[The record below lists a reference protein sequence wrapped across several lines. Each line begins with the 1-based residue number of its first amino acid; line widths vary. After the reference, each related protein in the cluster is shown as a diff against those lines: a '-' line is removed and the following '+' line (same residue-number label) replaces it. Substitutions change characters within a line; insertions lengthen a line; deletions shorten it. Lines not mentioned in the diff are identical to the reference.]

1 MSDGQSNP
9 LIAQA
14 EDSTE
19 WYSGVTLFESVSD
32 TYESISSGSWVEAG
46 LGVVGVGLEVAA
58 VVVDPLG
65 TLAGFGVGWLI
76 EHVEPLQEALNWVA
90 GDPDQIEAY
99 AKTWSNVSEKIN
111 EAAEAHKRA
120 VEQDISEWQG
130 ATATAYRARAS
141 ETADALAA
149 ATKAAEAASQAIQM
163 AGGVVAAVRMMVRDI
178 VAQAVGR
185 LAVWAAEAIFTL
197 GVGTPVVATQATVYV
212 AKTLTTISKLF
223 RKLASTMS
231 KLTPLL
237 RKLKDAFASIIKKLT
252 GKRGGTP
259 SGARPSKKTT
269 NDTTPAN
276 TDTKPANTDTKPAGT
291 ETKPTD
297 TPSKQPDSPNNSP
310 DGTNPA
316 GTNSPGNTDKPNP
329 SSPKKSNEGVG
340 DEARTNN
347 PKDTQKPED
356 VNSCGDPVDA
366 ATGEFLLPE
375 TDVELAGVLRL
386 ELRRTH
392 RSSYRFGR
400 WFGPSW
406 SATLDMRVVVDQ
418 QGVTFVGE
426 DGMLLA
432 YPHTAPDVAVLPSG
446 RSPRW
451 PMTRTESGGYRVFDP
466 DREITWHF
474 MPEPTHSGL
483 PTLLGDY
490 PITAITDRH
499 HNEVRFHYDTD
510 GTPTEV
516 THSGG
521 YRVGVETSDGR
532 VTALSVLGRDA
543 YGTEIVT
550 RVREFGY
557 DAGQLVSITNGVGA
571 TTRYTYDDEHRMLS
585 WTDSNGNQMHN
596 VYDGAGRVVRQHGTN
611 GIMSAEFDYETL
623 PDGSG
628 TRTTFTNSVGASTV
642 FEFDS
647 DLRLRNTIDPTGAR
661 TRTDYNDDRKPIRV
675 IAADGAITR
684 YEYNDD
690 GDLTAVTRPDGAT
703 IHVEYQDRNRPAAI
717 SDADGSVRRFEY
729 DEHGNLTAVVDTAGV
744 RTVHTHHG
752 SGAVASIT
760 EPTGARTVIEVNAA
774 GLPITIVDAHG
785 GISRITRD
793 HFGRP
798 VTVIDPLNAITRYQW
813 SPEGKLLCRTDSDGH
828 TATWEWDGEGNL
840 RTHIDRA
847 GGQTSFAYGAFDLL
861 TSRTEPDQTVTRYA
875 WDTERRMVAVVN
887 PLGHTWRYSY
897 DPAGRIVSEVDYTG
911 ARTSYDFDSAG
922 RVAAVTAATG
932 VTRRNRYDLLGR
944 LVEVRADTGEWVRYS
959 HDAVGRPLVAVSG
972 VGNDRTHSI
981 ESTYTAQG
989 RLVAQRVDDRPAM
1002 HFQYDDFGRRIGR
1015 TNPSGSTT
1023 TWQHDISGRITGL
1036 TTDGHSIA
1044 FAHDA
1049 AGRSTGWRLGAITVD
1064 QTLSSHGFVTQQ
1076 QVHADPAP
1084 SHDPSIPPGP
1094 SLLRRDDYTWRPDGY
1109 IATHTTTR
1117 PDTGPVVRD
1126 YTLDAIGRVTTITAN
1141 GRTTERY
1148 TYDALSNITSSELP
1162 ETIAPTP
1169 DPTTVATRAD
1179 STTDNRREYRNNL
1192 LIRDG
1197 RTRYHYDDAGRL
1209 IRKETTRLSR
1219 KPNIWHYRYNA
1230 FDQLT
1235 DVYTPDRQW
1244 WHYTYDAYGRRTTKQ
1259 HLTNDGTVLERTDY
1273 TWNRTQL
1280 VEQTTPRSTVSWN
1293 HKPGT
1298 YTPITQATVQ
1308 GEFDREFLAIATDLV
1323 GMPIELID
1331 AEDAQIVATATAD
1344 LWGNVQWH
1352 GGLGTLLRF
1361 PGQIYDSETALHY
1374 NLHRTYD
1381 SATGR
1386 YLTPD
1391 PLGLTPAPNPN
1402 IYPHNPTVWADPL
1415 GLTPDC
1421 GPLFRG
1427 TTTGFEGSP
1436 GTQRVGV
1443 TPTSTDPGVATIF
1456 ATHSERYGEGVVQI
1470 YRSGDVAGIERYPG
1484 YIPSEAEV
1492 GLDISP
1498 ADLSSRASVEIPASV
1513 ARSIL
1518 GDMGIHLPSTIG
1530 VEDISPLLGE
1540 TPKLTPGQINQFVER
1555 AANFGR

>member
-19 WYSGVTLFESVSD
+19 WYSGVTLFETVSD
-32 TYESISSGSWVEAG
+32 TYEAISSGSWVEAG

-58 VVVDPLG
+58 VVVDPFG

-99 AKTWSNVSEKIN
+99 AKTWSNVSEKIG
-111 EAAEAHKRA
+111 EAAEAHKQA
-120 VEQDISEWQG
+120 VSQDISEWQG
-130 ATATAYRARAS
+130 ATATAYRARAA

-163 AGGVVAAVRMMVRDI
+163 AGGVVAAVRMVVRDI

-197 GVGTPVVATQATVYV
+197 GVGTPVVATQAAVYV
-212 AKTLTTISKLF
+212 AKTLNTISTLF

-237 RKLKDAFASIIKKLT
+237 RKLKDAFAAIIKKLT
-252 GKRGGTP
+252 GKQGGTP

-269 NDTTPAN
+269 NDTDTTPAG

-297 TPSKQPDSPNNSP
+297 TPSKQPDSPNNSS

-316 GTNSPGNTDKPNP
+316 GTNSPSGTDNPKP
-329 SSPKKSNEGVG
+329 STPKKSNEGVG

-375 TDVELAGVLRL
+375 TDVELPGVLNL
-386 ELRRTH
+386 ELRRRH

-418 QGVTFVGE
+418 LGVTFVGE
-426 DGMLLA
+426 DGILLA
-432 YPHTAPDVAVLPSG
+432 YPHTAPDIAVLPSG

-451 PMTRTESGGYRVFDP
+451 PMTRTESGGYRVSDP

-474 MPEPTHSGL
+474 TPESTHSTL
-483 PTLLGDY
+483 STLLGDY

-521 YRVGVETSDGR
+521 YRVRVDTADGR

-543 YGTEIVT
+543 YGTELVT

-557 DAGQLVSITNGVGA
+557 EAGELVSITNGVGA
-571 TTRYTYDDEHRMLS
+571 ITHYTYDDHHRMLS

-596 VYDGAGRVVRQHGTN
+596 VYDVAGRVIRQHGTD
-611 GIMSAEFDYETL
+611 GIMSAQFGYDTL

-628 TRTTFTNSVGASTV
+628 TRTTYTNSLGAVTV

-647 DLRLRNTIDPTGAR
+647 DLRLRDTIDPTGAR
-661 TRTDYNDDRKPIRV
+661 TRTDYNDDRKPVRV

-690 GDLTAVTRPDGAT
+690 GDLTTVTRPDEVT
-703 IHVEYQDRNRPAAI
+703 ITVEYQARNRPGVI
-717 SDADGSVRRFEY
+717 RDADGSVRGFDY
-729 DEHGNLTAVVDTAGV
+729 DEQGNLTAIVDSAGL
-744 RTVHTHHG
+744 RTVHTHHP

-760 EPTGARTVIEVNAA
+760 ESTGARTVIEVNAA
-774 GLPITIVDAHG
+774 GLPITIVDPHG
-785 GISRITRD
+785 GVSRIGRD

-840 RTHIDRA
+840 LTHIDRA
-847 GGQTSFAYGAFDLL
+847 GGQTRFTYGAFDLL
-861 TSRTEPDQTVTRYA
+861 TARTEPDQTVTRYA
-875 WDTERRMVAVVN
+875 WDTERQMVAAVN

-897 DPAGRIVSEVDYTG
+897 DPAGRVVSEVDYTG
-911 ARTSYDFDSAG
+911 AQTRYDFDVAG
-922 RVAAVTAATG
+922 RVTAVTAATG
-932 VTRRNRYDLLGR
+932 ITRRNRYDILGR
-944 LVEVRADTGEWVRYS
+944 LTEVRAETGEWIRYT
-959 HDAVGRPLVAVSG
+959 HDVVGRPLTATSG
-972 VGNDRTHSI
+972 VGNDRTHTV
-981 ESTYTAQG
+981 ESTYTAEG
-989 RLVAQRVDDRPAM
+989 RLAAQRVDDRPPM
-1002 HFQYDDFGRRIGR
+1002 HFQYDDYGRRIGR
-1015 TNPSGSTT
+1015 TNPSGATT
-1023 TWQHDISGRITGL
+1023 TWQHDPTGRITGL
-1036 TTDGHSIA
+1036 TTDGHTIA

-1049 AGRSTGWRLGAITVD
+1049 VGRSTGWRLGAITVE

-1076 QVHADPAP
+1076 QVHANPAP
-1084 SHDPSIPPGP
+1084 PHDPSLPPGP
-1094 SLLRRDDYTWRPDGY
+1094 TLLRRDDYTWRPDGY
-1109 IATHTTTR
+1109 IATQTTTR
-1117 PDTGPVVRD
+1117 PDTRPVVRD

-1148 TYDALSNITSSELP
+1148 TYDALSNITNSQLP
-1162 ETIAPTP
+1162 ETASVTTG
-1169 DPTTVATRAD
+1169 PTTTSVTDRPD
-1179 STTDNRREYRNNL
+1179 FTTDNRREYRNNL

-1197 RTRYHYDDAGRL
+1197 RTRYHYDAAGRL
-1209 IRKETTRLSR
+1209 IRKEATRLSR
-1219 KPNIWHYRYNA
+1219 KPDIWHYRYNA
-1230 FDQLT
+1230 FDQLI

-1244 WHYTYDAYGRRTTKQ
+1244 WHYTYDAFGRRTSKQ
-1259 HLTNDGTVLERTDY
+1259 HLVNDGTVLEYIDY
-1273 TWNRTQL
+1273 TWDNTHL
-1280 VEQTTPRSTVSWN
+1280 LEQSIPHGVVRWN
-1293 HKPGT
+1293 YRPDT
-1298 YTPITQATVQ
+1298 YTPITQTADQTTI
-1308 GEFDREFLAIATDLV
+1308 DREFFAILTDLV
-1323 GMPIELID
+1323 GTPTQLID
-1331 AEDAQIVATATAD
+1331 LTGNTAAHAAAD
-1344 LWGNVQWH
+1344 LWGRTVWI
-1352 GGLGTLLRF
+1352 GVADTPLRF
-1361 PGQIYDSETALHY
+1361 PGQQYDSETGLHY
-1374 NLHRTYD
+1374 NIHRHYD
-1381 SATGR
+1381 PTTGR
-1386 YLTPD
+1386 FLSQDPLGLAPSPNPAAYPHNPTAWID
-1391 PLGLTPAPNPN
+1391 PLGLTCENSSTVPESRSERRTLYHYTTEEKLEKILNSQELWASRKADNPKDARYGDGQYLSD
-1402 IYPHNPTVWADPL
+1402 IEPGTRTAGQLARAFL
-1415 GLTPDC
+1415 GTPWGGQKFSHFVEIDVTDLRVVQGRDGVYVILND
-1421 GPLFRG
+1421 GPL
-1427 TTTGFEGSP
+1427 
-1436 GTQRVGV
+1436 
-1443 TPTSTDPGVATIF
+1443 DL
-1456 ATHSERYGEGVVQI
+1456 
-1470 YRSGDVAGIERYPG
+1470 AGRIIRHG
-1484 YIPSEAEV
+1484 
-1492 GLDISP
+1492 
-1498 ADLSSRASVEIPASV
+1498 
-1513 ARSIL
+1513 
-1518 GDMGIHLPSTIG
+1518 
-1530 VEDISPLLGE
+1530 
-1540 TPKLTPGQINQFVER
+1540 KN
-1555 AANFGR
+1555 

>member
-19 WYSGVTLFESVSD
+19 WYSGVALFETVSD
-32 TYESISSGSWVEAG
+32 TYKAISSGSWVEAG

-111 EAAEAHKRA
+111 EAAEAHKQA
-120 VEQDISEWQG
+120 VEKDISEWQG
-130 ATATAYRARAS
+130 ATATAYRARAA

-197 GVGTPVVATQATVYV
+197 GVGTPVVAMQATVYV

-237 RKLKDAFASIIKKLT
+237 RKLKDAFASIIRKLT

-259 SGARPSKKTT
+259 TGARPSKKTT
-269 NDTTPAN
+269 NDTDTTPAS
-276 TDTKPANTDTKPAGT
+276 TDTKPANTDTKPASA
-291 ETKPTD
+291 ETKPSD

-310 DGTNPA
+310 DNTNPA
-316 GTNSPGNTDKPNP
+316 GTNSPSKTDNP

-375 TDVELAGVLRL
+375 TDVELPGVLNL
-386 ELRRTH
+386 ELRRRH

-432 YPHTAPDVAVLPSG
+432 YPHTAPDIAVLPSG

-451 PMTRTESGGYRVFDP
+451 TMTRTESGGYRVFDP

-474 MPEPTHSGL
+474 TPDPTHSAL

-499 HNEVRFHYDTD
+499 HNEVRFHYDID

-521 YRVGVETSDGR
+521 YRVRVDTADGR

-543 YGTEIVT
+543 YGTEITT
-550 RVREFGY
+550 RVREFAY
-557 DAGQLVSITNGVGA
+557 EAGELVSITNGVGA
-571 TTRYTYDDEHRMLS
+571 TTRYTYDDQHRMLS
-585 WTDSNGNQMHN
+585 WTDSNDNQMHN
-596 VYDGAGRVVRQHGTN
+596 VYDGAGRVIRQHGTN
-611 GIMSAEFDYETL
+611 GIMSAEFGYDTL

-628 TRTTFTNSVGASTV
+628 SRTTFTNSLGAVTI
-642 FEFDS
+642 FEFDD
-647 DLRLRNTIDPTGAR
+647 DLRLRDTIDPTGAR
-661 TRTDYNDDRKPIRV
+661 THTDYNDDRKPVRV

-684 YEYNDD
+684 YEYTGD
-690 GDLTAVTRPDGAT
+690 GDLAAVTRPDEAT
-703 IHVEYQDRNRPAAI
+703 ITVEYQVRNRPVAI
-717 SDADGSVRRFEY
+717 TGADGSVRRFEY
-729 DEHGNLTAVVDTAGV
+729 DEQGNLAAIVDSAGV
-744 RTVHTHHG
+744 RTVHTHHR

-760 EPTGARTVIEVNAA
+760 ESTDARTEIEVNAA
-774 GLPITIVDAHG
+774 GLPITVVDPHG

-847 GGQTSFAYGAFDLL
+847 GGQTRFTYGAFDLL
-861 TSRTEPDQTVTRYA
+861 TSRTEPDQTVTRYT

-887 PLGHTWRYSY
+887 PLGHTWR
-897 DPAGRIVSEVDYTG
+897 
-911 ARTSYDFDSAG
+911 
-922 RVAAVTAATG
+922 
-932 VTRRNRYDLLGR
+932 
-944 LVEVRADTGEWVRYS
+944 
-959 HDAVGRPLVAVSG
+959 
-972 VGNDRTHSI
+972 
-981 ESTYTAQG
+981 
-989 RLVAQRVDDRPAM
+989 
-1002 HFQYDDFGRRIGR
+1002 
-1015 TNPSGSTT
+1015 
-1023 TWQHDISGRITGL
+1023 
-1036 TTDGHSIA
+1036 
-1044 FAHDA
+1044 
-1049 AGRSTGWRLGAITVD
+1049 
-1064 QTLSSHGFVTQQ
+1064 
-1076 QVHADPAP
+1076 
-1084 SHDPSIPPGP
+1084 
-1094 SLLRRDDYTWRPDGY
+1094 
-1109 IATHTTTR
+1109 
-1117 PDTGPVVRD
+1117 
-1126 YTLDAIGRVTTITAN
+1126 
-1141 GRTTERY
+1141 
-1148 TYDALSNITSSELP
+1148 
-1162 ETIAPTP
+1162 
-1169 DPTTVATRAD
+1169 
-1179 STTDNRREYRNNL
+1179 
-1192 LIRDG
+1192 
-1197 RTRYHYDDAGRL
+1197 
-1209 IRKETTRLSR
+1209 
-1219 KPNIWHYRYNA
+1219 
-1230 FDQLT
+1230 
-1235 DVYTPDRQW
+1235 
-1244 WHYTYDAYGRRTTKQ
+1244 
-1259 HLTNDGTVLERTDY
+1259 
-1273 TWNRTQL
+1273 
-1280 VEQTTPRSTVSWN
+1280 
-1293 HKPGT
+1293 
-1298 YTPITQATVQ
+1298 
-1308 GEFDREFLAIATDLV
+1308 
-1323 GMPIELID
+1323 
-1331 AEDAQIVATATAD
+1331 
-1344 LWGNVQWH
+1344 
-1352 GGLGTLLRF
+1352 
-1361 PGQIYDSETALHY
+1361 
-1374 NLHRTYD
+1374 
-1381 SATGR
+1381 
-1386 YLTPD
+1386 
-1391 PLGLTPAPNPN
+1391 
-1402 IYPHNPTVWADPL
+1402 
-1415 GLTPDC
+1415 
-1421 GPLFRG
+1421 
-1427 TTTGFEGSP
+1427 
-1436 GTQRVGV
+1436 
-1443 TPTSTDPGVATIF
+1443 
-1456 ATHSERYGEGVVQI
+1456 
-1470 YRSGDVAGIERYPG
+1470 
-1484 YIPSEAEV
+1484 
-1492 GLDISP
+1492 
-1498 ADLSSRASVEIPASV
+1498 
-1513 ARSIL
+1513 
-1518 GDMGIHLPSTIG
+1518 
-1530 VEDISPLLGE
+1530 
-1540 TPKLTPGQINQFVER
+1540 
-1555 AANFGR
+1555 

>member
-19 WYSGVTLFESVSD
+19 WYTGVTLFETVSD
-32 TYESISSGSWVEAG
+32 TYQAISSGSWVEAG

-58 VVVDPLG
+58 VVVDPFG

-185 LAVWAAEAIFTL
+185 LAVWAAEAVFTL
-197 GVGTPVVATQATVYV
+197 GVGIPVVATQAAVYV
-212 AKTLTTISKLF
+212 AKTLNTISKLF

-237 RKLKDAFASIIKKLT
+237 RKLKDAFASIVKKLT
-252 GKRGGTP
+252 GKGGGTP
-259 SGARPSKKTT
+259 TGARPSKKTT
-269 NDTTPAN
+269 NDTDTTPAS
-276 TDTKPANTDTKPAGT
+276 TDTKPANTDTKPTGT
-291 ETKPTD
+291 ETKPSDPPT
-297 TPSKQPDSPNNSP
+297 KQPDSPNNPS
-310 DGTNPA
+310 DSTNPA
-316 GTNSPGNTDKPNP
+316 GTNSPSNTDKPTP
-329 SSPKKSNEGVG
+329 SGPSKSNEGVG

-347 PKDTQKPED
+347 PKDTQKPEQ
-356 VNSCGDPVDA
+356 VNTCGDPVDA

-375 TDVELAGVLRL
+375 NDVQLPGVLSL
-386 ELRRTH
+386 ELRRRH

-426 DGMLLA
+426 DGILLA

-451 PMTRTESGGYRVFDP
+451 TMTRSESGGYRIFDP

-474 MPEPTHSGL
+474 TPEPTHSAL

-499 HNEVRFHYDTD
+499 HNQVHFHYDTD

-521 YRVGVETSDGR
+521 YRVRIDTADGR
-532 VTALSVLGRDA
+532 VTALSVLGRDP
-543 YGTEIVT
+543 YGTEIIT

-557 DAGQLVSITNGVGA
+557 EAGELVAVTNGVGA
-571 TTRYTYDDEHRMLS
+571 TTRYTYDDQHRMLS
-585 WTDSNGNQMHN
+585 WTDSNGTQMHN
-596 VYDGAGRVVRQHGTN
+596 VYDWAGRVIRQHGTD
-611 GIMSAEFDYETL
+611 GIMSTEFGYDTL

-628 TRTTFTNSVGASTV
+628 SRTTFTNSLGAVTI
-642 FEFDS
+642 FEFDD

-661 TRTDYNDDRKPIRV
+661 TQTDYNDDRKPVRV
-675 IAADGAITR
+675 IAADGAVTR
-684 YEYNDD
+684 YEYNSD
-690 GDLTAVTRPDGAT
+690 GDLAEVTRPDEAT
-703 IHVEYQDRNRPAAI
+703 ITVEYQARNRPAAI

-729 DEHGNLTAVVDTAGV
+729 DEQGNLAAVVDSAGM
-744 RTVHTHHG
+744 RTVHTHHQ

-760 EPTGARTVIEVNAA
+760 ESTGAHTVIEVNAA
-774 GLPITIVDAHG
+774 GLPITIVDPHG

-798 VTVIDPLNAITRYQW
+798 VTVIDPLHAITRYQW
-813 SPEGKLLCRTDSDGH
+813 SPEGKLVCRTDSDGH

-840 RTHIDRA
+840 RTHVDRA
-847 GGQTSFAYGAFDLL
+847 GGQTHFTYGAFDLL
-861 TSRTEPDQTVTRYA
+861 ASRTEPDQTVTRYA
-875 WDTERRMVAVVN
+875 WDTERQMVAVVN
-887 PLGHTWRYSY
+887 PLGHTWSY
-897 DPAGRIVSEVDYTG
+897 AYDSAGRVIGEVDYTG
-911 ARTSYDFDSAG
+911 AQTRFDFDAAG
-922 RVAAVTAATG
+922 RVAAITAATG
-932 VTRRNRYDLLGR
+932 VTRSNRYDILGR
-944 LVEVRADTGEWVRYS
+944 LIEVRADTGEWIRYS
-959 HDAVGRPLVAVSG
+959 HDVVGRPLAAISG
-972 VGNDRTHSI
+972 VGNDRTHTV
-981 ESTYTAQG
+981 ESTYTAEG
-989 RLVAQRVDDRPAM
+989 RLASQRVDDRPPM

-1015 TNPSGSTT
+1015 TNPSGAST
-1023 TWQHDISGRITGL
+1023 TWQHDHSGRITGL

-1049 AGRSTGWRLGAITVD
+1049 AGRNTGWRLGAITVD
-1064 QTLSSHGFVTQQ
+1064 QKLSSHGFVTQQ

-1084 SHDPSIPPGP
+1084 SHDPSIPHGP

-1117 PDTGPVVRD
+1117 PDTGRVVRD
-1126 YTLDAIGRVTTITAN
+1126 YTLDAIGRITTITAN

-1148 TYDALSNITSSELP
+1148 AYDALSNITNSQLP
-1162 ETIAPTP
+1162 ESIPTAT
-1169 DPTTVATRAD
+1169 DPTTATATAVA
-1179 STTDNRREYRNNL
+1179 TDNRREYRNNL

-1197 RTRYHYDDAGRL
+1197 RTRYHYDEAGRL

-1219 KPNIWHYRYNA
+1219 KPDIWHYRYNA
-1230 FDQLT
+1230 FDQLI

-1244 WHYTYDAYGRRTTKQ
+1244 WHYTYDAFGRRTSKQ
-1259 HLTNDGTVLERTDY
+1259 HLTNDGAVLERIDY
-1273 TWNRTQL
+1273 TWDRTHL
-1280 VEQTTPRSTVSWN
+1280 IEQTTPKSTMRWN
-1293 HKPGT
+1293 YRPNT
-1298 YTPITQATVQ
+1298 YTPITQATEQDEVDSA
-1308 GEFDREFLAIATDLV
+1308 FFAIITDLV
-1323 GMPIELID
+1323 GTPTELVD
-1331 AEDAQIVATATAD
+1331 PAVGSAAARATTD
-1344 LWGNVQWH
+1344 LWGKITWQ
-1352 GGLGTLLRF
+1352 GSTGTQLRF
-1361 PGQIYDSETALHY
+1361 PGQFYDAETGLHY
-1374 NLHRTYD
+1374 SNYRYYD
-1381 SATGR
+1381 PVTAR
-1386 YLTPD
+1386 FLTQD
-1391 PLGLTPAPNPN
+1391 PLGLAPAPNAN
-1402 IYPHNPTVWADPL
+1402 VYPHNPMVWADPL
-1415 GLTPDC
+1415 GLTPCNDLDSLIE
-1421 GPLFRG
+1421 GMDERTYFHYTDEAGYNAIMGSEGARFVANSRGKLFF
-1427 TTTGFEGSP
+1427 TQDMLSP
-1436 GTQRVGV
+1436 GEVETNIFIGNPLYAGKGDFVIAFRMPEGANLR
-1443 TPTSTDPGVATIF
+1443 PGEQPNEVIHQGGLKISA
-1456 ATHSERYGEGVVQI
+1456 
-1470 YRSGDVAGIERYPG
+1470 GD
-1484 YIPSEAEV
+1484 
-1492 GLDISP
+1492 
-1498 ADLSSRASVEIPASV
+1498 
-1513 ARSIL
+1513 IL
-1518 GDMGIHLPSTIG
+1518 FH
-1530 VEDISPLLGE
+1530 
-1540 TPKLTPGQINQFVER
+1540 
-1555 AANFGR
+1555 GRNPF

>member
-32 TYESISSGSWVEAG
+32 TYEAISSGSWVEAG

-130 ATATAYRARAS
+130 ATATAYRGRAA

-276 TDTKPANTDTKPAGT
+276 TDTKPASTDTKPAGT
-291 ETKPTD
+291 ETKRTD

-316 GTNSPGNTDKPNP
+316 GTNSPSNTDKPNP
-329 SSPKKSNEGVG
+329 SSLKKSNEGVG

-386 ELRRTH
+386 ELRRRH

-451 PMTRTESGGYRVFDP
+451 PMTRTESGGYRVSDP

-474 MPEPTHSGL
+474 TPEPTRSAL

-521 YRVGVETSDGR
+521 YRVGVETSGGR

-543 YGTEIVT
+543 YGTQIVT
-550 RVREFGY
+550 RVREFRY
-557 DAGQLVSITNGVGA
+557 EAGQLASVTNGVGA
-571 TTRYTYDDEHRMLS
+571 TTGYTYDDEHRMLS

-596 VYDGAGRVVRQHGTN
+596 VYDGAGRVIRQHGTN
-611 GIMSAEFDYETL
+611 GIMSAEFDYAAL

-628 TRTTFTNSVGASTV
+628 TRTTFTNSQGAATV

-647 DLRLRNTIDPTGAR
+647 DLRLRNMIDPTGAR
-661 TRTDYNDDRKPIRV
+661 TRTDYNDDRKPVRV

-690 GDLTAVTRPDGAT
+690 GDLAAVTRPDEAT
-703 IHVEYQDRNRPAAI
+703 IHVEYQARNRPAAI

-729 DEHGNLTAVVDTAGV
+729 DEHGNLTAIVDSAGV

-752 SGAVASIT
+752 SGAVASIV
-760 EPTGARTVIEVNAA
+760 ESTGARTEIEVDAA

-847 GGQTSFAYGAFDLL
+847 GGETSFTYGAFDLL
-861 TSRTEPDQTVTRYA
+861 ASRTEPDQTVTRYA

-887 PLGHTWRYSY
+887 PLGHTWRYNY

-911 ARTSYDFDSAG
+911 AQTRYDFDTAG

-932 VTRRNRYDLLGR
+932 VIRRNRYDILGR
-944 LVEVRADTGEWVRYS
+944 LLEVRADTGEWVRYS
-959 HDAVGRPLVAVSG
+959 HDVVGRPLTAISG
-972 VGNDRTHSI
+972 VGNDRTHTV

-989 RLVAQRVDDRPAM
+989 RLAAQRVDDRPAM
-1002 HFQYDDFGRRIGR
+1002 HFQYDDFGRRVAR

-1049 AGRSTGWRLGAITVD
+1049 VGRSTGWRLGAITVD
-1064 QTLSSHGFVTQQ
+1064 QSLSSHGFVTQQ

-1141 GRTTERY
+1141 GLTTERY

-1169 DPTTVATRAD
+1169 DAAAVTTRAD

-1197 RTRYHYDDAGRL
+1197 RTRYHYDEAGRL

-1219 KPNIWHYRYNA
+1219 KPDIWHYRYNA

-1244 WHYTYDAYGRRTTKQ
+1244 WHYTYDAFGRRTSKQ
-1259 HLTNDGTVLERTDY
+1259 HLTNQGDLLETTHYAWD
-1273 TWNRTQL
+1273 TAHL
-1280 VEQTTPRSTVSWN
+1280 VEQATRQGVMRWN
-1293 HKPGT
+1293 YQPNAH
-1298 YTPITQATVQ
+1298 TPITQATDQ
-1308 GEFDREFLAIATDLV
+1308 ASTDREFFAIITDLV
-1323 GMPIELID
+1323 GTPTELFD
-1331 AEDAQIVATATAD
+1331 PYAADSVGNATTD
-1344 LWGNVQWH
+1344 LWGTTTWQ
-1352 GGLGTLLRF
+1352 GAASTPLRF
-1361 PGQIYDSETALHY
+1361 PGQQYDAETGLHY
-1374 NLHRTYD
+1374 NLFRTY
-1381 SATGR
+1381 SPVAGR

-1391 PLGLTPAPNPN
+1391 PLGLAPAPNPAV
-1402 IYPHNPTVWADPL
+1402 YPHNPTTWIDPL
-1415 GLTPDC
+1415 GLIPCETLYRTMSERHFARFMRTGDVPAT
-1421 GPLFRG
+1421 GETFTSPTQAFSEGYEGVLVKFRLK
-1427 TTTGFEGSP
+1427 P
-1436 GTQRVGV
+1436 GTIEALERIGV
-1443 TPTSTDPGVATIF
+1443 RDPTDEMAAAHPEMRLAPSGWNGTSALF
-1456 ATHSERYGEGVVQI
+1456 KWEGGQQNI
-1470 YRSGDVAGIERYPG
+1470 GLGRGP
-1484 YIPSEAEV
+1484 
-1492 GLDISP
+1492 GLDIFN
-1498 ADLSSRASVEIPASV
+1498 DN
-1513 ARSIL
+1513 IL
-1518 GDMGIHLPSTIG
+1518 GFEVIRG
-1530 VEDISPLLGE
+1530 
-1540 TPKLTPGQINQFVER
+1540 
-1555 AANFGR
+1555 A